1 MTVMFEIG
9 CLVTIIYV
17 VGNHKIQTVDRKAR
31 DFFVPKG
38 VNMKRN
44 HPFLLFFGVVADD
57 DFFVFLIRAWVRS
70 FSYGEGD
77 VVAASWIAGVGT
89 SDGKMGFS
97 VAFDWIFPS
106 MVIF

>member
-1 MTVMFEIG
+1 MFEIG
-9 CLVTIIYV
+9 RLVAIIYV
-17 VGNHKIQTVDRKAR
+17 VGNHKIQIVDRKAR
-31 DFFVPKG
+31 DFLVPKG

-44 HPFLLFFGVVADD
+44 QSINFFLGIVADD
-57 DFFVFLIRAWVRS
+57 DFFVLLIGAWVRS
-70 FSYGEGD
+70 SSYGEGD